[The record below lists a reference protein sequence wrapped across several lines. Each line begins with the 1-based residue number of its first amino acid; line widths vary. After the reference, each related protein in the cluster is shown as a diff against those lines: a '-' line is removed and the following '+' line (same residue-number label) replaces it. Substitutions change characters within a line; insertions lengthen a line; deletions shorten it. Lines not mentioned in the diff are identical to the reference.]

1 MDSHVDEFDSVAAR
15 SRSFVT
21 FPGFD
26 GTIGFFG
33 SKLLLR
39 GCAELESS
47 LEERR
52 FGGGEELIFIN
63 QHRE

>member
-1 MDSHVDEFDSVAAR
+1 MDSQVDEFEWGTAS

-21 FPGFD
+21 LAGFD

-39 GCAELESS
+39 GRAELESS
-47 LEERR
+47 LEECR
-52 FGGGEELIFIN
+52 FGDGEELIFIN
-63 QHRE
+63 QH